1 MNLKTW
7 MLIST
12 VVAAIFGVLFV
23 VVPGQVT
30 ATYGVTADAA
40 MRYMGQLFGVCLVG
54 IAVLCWF
61 AKDAPESEARTAI
74 LRALFVTDGLGFV
87 VALAAQLGGVVNALG
102 WSTVAIFL
110 VLGLGW
116 AYFLRAKPAV

>member
-1 MNLKTW
+1 MKLKTW

-12 VVAAIFGVLFV
+12 VVAAVFGVLFV
-23 VVPGQVT
+23 IVPGQVA
-30 ATYGVTADAA
+30 ATYGVTADAGL
-40 MRYMGQLFGVCLVG
+40 RYIGQLFGVCLVG
-54 IAVLCWF
+54 IAVLSWF

-74 LRALFVTDGLGFV
+74 LRALFVTNGLGFV

>member
-1 MNLKTW
+1 M
-7 MLIST
+7 
-12 VVAAIFGVLFV
+12 
-23 VVPGQVT
+23 
-30 ATYGVTADAA
+30 
-40 MRYMGQLFGVCLVG
+40 
-54 IAVLCWF
+54 LCWF